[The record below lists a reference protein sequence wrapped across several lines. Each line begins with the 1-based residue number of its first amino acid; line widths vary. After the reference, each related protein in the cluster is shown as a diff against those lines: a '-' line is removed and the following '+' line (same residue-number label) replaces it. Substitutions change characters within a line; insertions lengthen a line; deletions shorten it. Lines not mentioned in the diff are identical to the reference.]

1 MPLDFCQSNI
11 ILTKI
16 LLKYETFYTSIKKE
30 VKYNYM
36 SSKAGEDM
44 ANIREIAKR
53 AGVSVSTVSRVLNGY
68 PYVKEEKR
76 KAVWDVIHELN
87 YKKNINAVHLSKG
100 KTNIVGV
107 MLPTI
112 NHPYF
117 SMIVEGISEEALRY
131 GYHLLFFQTNYDIHK
146 ELEALEMLRV
156 KQMDGLII
164 CSHTIHLETI
174 ASYTDDGPIILCEDI
189 QETNSFSVYIDHY
202 HAFALGMDYLI
213 KKGHSKIGYCLSRPT
228 SINSQK
234 RMAAYKDALQRIHAP
249 VRPDW
254 MFHHCLH
261 MNDGKRIVSTIL
273 SLEEKPTALLVASDQ
288 VAAGIVLWGKTYGL
302 RVPNDLA
309 IVSFDNHPISEALH
323 ITTIE
328 LPLSLMGKK
337 AFQMVYNQL
346 TNEKTEPKKEKLP
359 VRLIERASV

>member
-1 MPLDFCQSNI
+1 MK
-11 ILTKI
+11 TH
-16 LLKYETFYTSIKKE
+16 LLKKYETFYKLTKKG
-30 VKYNYM
+30 VKYDIYVIK
-36 SSKAGEDM
+36 KAGESM

-76 KAVWDVIHELN
+76 KAVWDVVHELN

-100 KTNIVGV
+100 KTNIIGV

-117 SMIVEGISEEALRY
+117 SMIVEGIAEEALRY

-156 KQMDGLII
+156 KQIDGLII
-164 CSHTIHLETI
+164 CSHTISLETLELYI
-174 ASYTDDGPIILCEDI
+174 SDGPIVLCEDI
-189 QETNSFSVYIDHY
+189 QEPHIFSVYIDHY
-202 HAFALGMDYLI
+202 QAFMLGMDYLI
-213 KKGHSKIGYCLSRPT
+213 KKGHSKIGYCLGRPT

-234 RMAAYKDALQRIHAP
+234 RKAAYKDALQHIHAP
-249 VRPDW
+249 IHANW

-261 MNDGKRIVSTIL
+261 IGDGKRIVSTIL
-273 SLEEKPTALLVASDQ
+273 SLAEKPTALLVTSDQ

-337 AFQMVYNQL
+337 AFQMIYDYFANSYTQ
-346 TNEKTEPKKEKLP
+346 PKKEKLP

>member
-1 MPLDFCQSNI
+1 
-11 ILTKI
+11 
-16 LLKYETFYTSIKKE
+16 
-30 VKYNYM
+30 
-36 SSKAGEDM
+36 M

-76 KAVWDVIHELN
+76 KAVWDVVHELN

-100 KTNIVGV
+100 KTNIIGV

-117 SMIVEGISEEALRY
+117 SMIVEGIAEEALRY

-146 ELEALEMLRV
+146 ELETLKMLRV
-156 KQMDGLII
+156 KQIDGLII
-164 CSHTIHLETI
+164 CSHTISLETLELYI
-174 ASYTDDGPIILCEDI
+174 SDGPIVLCEDI
-189 QETNSFSVYIDHY
+189 QEPHIFSVYIDHY
-202 HAFALGMDYLI
+202 QAFMLGMDYLI
-213 KKGHSKIGYCLSRPT
+213 KKGHSKIGYCLGRPT

-234 RMAAYKDALQRIHAP
+234 RKAAYKDALQHIHAP
-249 VRPDW
+249 IHANW

-261 MNDGKRIVSTIL
+261 IGDGKQIVSTIL
-273 SLEEKPTALLVASDQ
+273 SLAEKPTALLVTSDQ

-337 AFQMVYNQL
+337 AFQMIYDYFANSYTQ
-346 TNEKTEPKKEKLP
+346 PKKEKLP

>member
-1 MPLDFCQSNI
+1 M
-11 ILTKI
+11 K
-16 LLKYETFYTSIKKE
+16 KYETFYKLTKKG
-30 VKYNYM
+30 VKYDIYVIK
-36 SSKAGEDM
+36 KAGESM

-76 KAVWDVIHELN
+76 KAVWGVVHELN

-100 KTNIVGV
+100 KTNIIGV

-117 SMIVEGISEEALRY
+117 SMIVEGIAEEALRY

-156 KQMDGLII
+156 KQIDGLII
-164 CSHTIHLETI
+164 CSHTISLETLELYI
-174 ASYTDDGPIILCEDI
+174 SDGPIVLCEDI
-189 QETNSFSVYIDHY
+189 QEPHIFSVYIDHY
-202 HAFALGMDYLI
+202 QAFMLGMDYLI
-213 KKGHSKIGYCLSRPT
+213 KKGHSKIGYCLGRPT

-234 RMAAYKDALQRIHAP
+234 RKAAYKDALQHIHAP
-249 VRPDW
+249 IHANW

-261 MNDGKRIVSTIL
+261 IGDGERIVSTIL
-273 SLEEKPTALLVASDQ
+273 SLAEKPTALLVTSDQ

-337 AFQMVYNQL
+337 AFQMIYDYFANSYTQ
-346 TNEKTEPKKEKLP
+346 PKKEKLP

>member
-1 MPLDFCQSNI
+1 
-11 ILTKI
+11 
-16 LLKYETFYTSIKKE
+16 
-30 VKYNYM
+30 
-36 SSKAGEDM
+36 M

-76 KAVWDVIHELN
+76 KAVWDVVHELN

-100 KTNIVGV
+100 KTNIIGV
-107 MLPTI
+107 MLPII

-117 SMIVEGISEEALRY
+117 SMIVEGIAEEALRY

-156 KQMDGLII
+156 KQIDGLII
-164 CSHTIHLETI
+164 CSHTISLETLELYI
-174 ASYTDDGPIILCEDI
+174 SDGPIVLCEDI
-189 QETNSFSVYIDHY
+189 QEPHIFSVYIDHY
-202 HAFALGMDYLI
+202 QAFMLGMDYLI
-213 KKGHSKIGYCLSRPT
+213 KKGHSKIGYCLGRPT

-234 RMAAYKDALQRIHAP
+234 RKAAYKDALQHIHAP
-249 VRPDW
+249 IHANW

-261 MNDGKRIVSTIL
+261 IGDGKRIVSTIL
-273 SLEEKPTALLVASDQ
+273 SLAEKPTALLVTSDQ

-337 AFQMVYNQL
+337 AFQMIYDYFANSYTQ
-346 TNEKTEPKKEKLP
+346 PKKEKLP

>member
-1 MPLDFCQSNI
+1 MK
-11 ILTKI
+11 TH
-16 LLKYETFYTSIKKE
+16 LLKKYETFYKLTKKG
-30 VKYNYM
+30 VKYDIYVIK
-36 SSKAGEDM
+36 KAGESM

-76 KAVWDVIHELN
+76 KAVWDVVHELN

-100 KTNIVGV
+100 KTNIIGV

-117 SMIVEGISEEALRY
+117 SMIVEGIAEEALRY

-156 KQMDGLII
+156 KQIDGLII
-164 CSHTIHLETI
+164 CSHTISLETLELYI
-174 ASYTDDGPIILCEDI
+174 SDGPIVLCEDI
-189 QETNSFSVYIDHY
+189 QEPHIFSVYIDHY
-202 HAFALGMDYLI
+202 QAFMLGMDYLI
-213 KKGHSKIGYCLSRPT
+213 KKGHSKIGYCLGRPT

-234 RMAAYKDALQRIHAP
+234 RKAAYKDALQHIHAP
-249 VRPDW
+249 IHANW

-261 MNDGKRIVSTIL
+261 IGDGKRIVSTIL
-273 SLEEKPTALLVASDQ
+273 SLAEKPTALLVTSDQ

-337 AFQMVYNQL
+337 AFQMIYDYFANSYTQ
-346 TNEKTEPKKEKLP
+346 PKKEKLP
-359 VRLIERASV
+359 VRLIERTSV